1 MKKRSIVLAYSGGLD
16 TSIILHWLKENYNAD
31 IIAYIADLGQGE
43 DLKGIAKRAKQ
54 VGAKK
59 VYVENLK
66 NEFVKDYIFPMIQAS
81 SVYEGNYLLGTS
93 IARPLIAKRQIEIA
107 KKERSFA
114 VSHGSTGKGN
124 DQIRFELSFNA
135 LSPDTEIIAPWRI
148 WNLKSR
154 EDCIRYAKR
163 NKISVPVTKAKPYS
177 CDRNIYHIS
186 YEGGVLED
194 PWTEPPIGMYESVR
208 ILEKTPDKA
217 TNIIVSFKDGIPV
230 AINNKKLTPVNLL
243 EKLNKIGGTN
253 GVGVVDIVENRFV
266 GMKSRGVYETPG
278 GTILNIAHRAM
289 ESLTMD
295 REVMHIRDSLV
306 PKISQLIYNGFWFSP
321 EMDTVM
327 ALVKQSQKNVS
338 GDVRL
343 KIFKGNVV
351 VTGRKSKFSLY
362 NNNLATFE
370 EDNLYDQKDATG
382 FIKLNSLRLI
392 LDKLKNK

>member
-217 TNIIVSFKDGIPV
+217 TNIIVSFKDGIPI
-230 AINNKKLTPVNLL
+230 AINNKKLDPVNLL
-243 EKLNKIGGTN
+243 EKLNKIGGIN

-295 REVMHIRDSLV
+295 REVMHIRDTLV

>member
-43 DLKGIAKRAKQ
+43 DLKAIAKRAKD

-59 VYVENLK
+59 VYVENLR
-66 NEFVKDYIFPMIQAS
+66 NEFVKDYVFPMIQAS

-107 KKERSFA
+107 KKEKSFA

-135 LSPDTEIIAPWRI
+135 PSPDIEIIAPWRI
-148 WNLKSR
+148 WDLKSR
-154 EDCIRYAKR
+154 EDCIRYARK

-194 PWTEPPIGMYESVR
+194 PWTEPPVEMYESVR
-208 ILEKTPDKA
+208 LLEKTPNKA
-217 TNIIVSFKDGIPV
+217 TSIIVTFKDGIPV
-230 AINNKKLTPVNLL
+230 AVDNKKLSPVTLL

-278 GTILNIAHRAM
+278 GTILNIAHRAI

-321 EMDTVM
+321 EMSTVM
-327 ALVKQSQKNVS
+327 ALVKQSQKNIS

-343 KIFKGNVV
+343 KIYKGNVV
-351 VTGRKSKFSLY
+351 VSGRKSKFSLY
-362 NNNLATFE
+362 NANLATFE

-392 LDKLKNK
+392 LDKLKSK

>member
-43 DLKGIAKRAKQ
+43 NLKGIAKRAKQ

-154 EDCIRYAKR
+154 EDCIRYAKK

-217 TNIIVSFKDGIPV
+217 TNIIVSFKDGIPI
-230 AINNKKLTPVNLL
+230 AINNKKLDPVNLL
-243 EKLNKIGGTN
+243 EKLNKIGGIN

-295 REVMHIRDSLV
+295 REVMHIRDTLV

>member
-1 MKKRSIVLAYSGGLD
+1 M
-16 TSIILHWLKENYNAD
+16 
-31 IIAYIADLGQGE
+31 
-43 DLKGIAKRAKQ
+43 
-54 VGAKK
+54 
-59 VYVENLK
+59 ENLR

-107 KKERSFA
+107 KKEKSFA

-124 DQIRFELSFNA
+124 DQIRFELSFKA
-135 LSPDTEIIAPWRI
+135 LNPDIEIIAPWRI

-154 EDCIRYAKR
+154 EDCIKYARK
-163 NKISVPVTKAKPYS
+163 NKISVPVTKSKPYS

-194 PWTEPPIGMYESVR
+194 PWTEPPKDMYESVR
-208 ILEKTPDKA
+208 LIENTPDKA
-217 TNIIVSFKDGIPV
+217 TNITLTFKDGVPIS
-230 AINNKKLTPVNLL
+230 INNKKFSPVALL
-243 EKLNKIGGTN
+243 EKLNTLGGKN

-278 GTILNIAHRAM
+278 GTILNIAHRAI

-295 REVMHIRDSLV
+295 REVMHIRDSLI

-321 EMDTVM
+321 EMSSIM
-327 ALVKQSQKNVS
+327 AFIKESQKNIS

-351 VTGRKSKFSLY
+351 VSGRKSKFSLY
-362 NNNLATFE
+362 NSNLATFE

-382 FIKLNSLRLI
+382 FIRLNSLRLI
-392 LDKLKNK
+392 LDKIKNK